1 MQRGLQPSCFHLA
14 LAKKLLGEPFHT
26 GLRRLSLPGDER
38 VIIVSGPNQ
47 GGKTTFAR
55 TFGELHYLAS
65 LGCQVPATRAQLVLF
80 DEIYTHFE
88 SEENMNNF
96 RGKLQFIV
104 VRGTSQPFSEA
115 SALVN

>member
-1 MQRGLQPSCFHLA
+1 MQRGFQPSCFHLA

-55 TFGELHYLAS
+55 TFGQLHYLAS
-65 LGCQVPATRAQLVLF
+65 LGCQVPATRAQL
-80 DEIYTHFE
+80 
-88 SEENMNNF
+88 
-96 RGKLQFIV
+96 
-104 VRGTSQPFSEA
+104 FSSTRSTRILKA
-115 SALVN
+115 KRT